1 MALYWEHLKGFNG
14 ENNGGTPQNVFSIIE
29 WSRKSLTPSSSG
41 YITSADMPKL
51 ALLTSNPPQGNVFQH
66 DNNTGKLIDA
76 LKEGLDGYVCGSLVA
91 TNIINTFNCIN
102 YFQGITYFNNNNYF
116 NKKNYFANNIYL
128 TGGYSIYFSSSDIAS
143 RIYEGTSTPYPLII
157 QGRGG
162 IRFFTRQSESLT
174 TLGWWGYS
182 TCPNGLILGSTS
194 SNTSTNI
201 ESGYFLQ
208 VRDYVKI
215 NNYCQALYFNATS
228 DKRAKENFNKLN
240 SGFLDIV
247 KKVQIYSFNYKIDET
262 QRTIGLI
269 AQELQDIDIDGFSLV
284 ENKNATGEDGDFMM
298 IRESKLIYVLLG
310 AVQELTKEVEE
321 LKKRLEE

>member
-14 ENNGGTPQNVFSIIE
+14 ENNGGTPQNVFSVIE
-29 WSRKSLTPSSSG
+29 WSRKSLSPSNDL
-41 YITSADMPKL
+41 ITSADMPKL

-66 DNNTGKLIDA
+66 SDSTGKLIDT
-76 LKEGLDGYVCGSLVA
+76 LKETLEGYVCGSLVA
-91 TNIINTFNCIN
+91 TNVINTFNCNN
-102 YFQGITYFNNNNYF
+102 YFQGKTYFNNETYINNQS
-116 NKKNYFANNIYL
+116 YFANYMHL
-128 TGGYSIYFSSSDIAS
+128 TGGYAIIFSSSDSAS
-143 RIYEGTSTPYPLII
+143 RIYESTGSGYPLLI

-162 IRFFTRQSESLT
+162 IRFFTRQPGSLT

-182 TCPNGLILGSTS
+182 TCPKGLILGSTS
-194 SNTSTNI
+194 SASYNNI
-201 ESGYFLQ
+201 EDGYFLQ

-215 NNYCQALYFNATS
+215 NNYCQALFFNATS
-228 DKRAKENFNKLN
+228 DRRAKENFNKLN
-240 SGFLDIV
+240 SGFLDII
-247 KKVQIYSFNYKIDET
+247 KKVQIYSFNYKTDET

-284 ENKNATGEDGDFMM
+284 DNKNATGENGDFMM

-321 LKKRLEE
+321 LKKKLGE